1 MLKKYLVSALVLF
14 VFAAP
19 ASAQYMKPPQAVLDV
34 LNAPVTPQTSVSPT
48 HDYMMMATQ
57 LRYPPVSDLA
67 APMLRLAGLRINPA
81 TNGPHRGQYSVAL
94 TIKKIADGSEIKVT
108 LPPNAKVSMPRWSFD
123 GKQFAFTNT
132 ISNGIE
138 LWVGDTAT
146 GRARKINGAVINTAY
161 GEPVQWADNSRLLVQ
176 LVKANRGRA
185 PNPSA
190 VPDGPNIQETA
201 GRAGPIRT
209 YQDMLRTKDDENL
222 FEFYTTSQLAFIDVA
237 SGRISPFGKPA
248 IYSRADISPD
258 GKNILVANVHR
269 PFSYLH
275 PAGSFPTLV
284 EVWDATGK
292 VLYKLADFP
301 LSDMVPIGGVRTGPR
316 NYQWQ
321 PTAPATLVWVEA
333 LDEGNPKNRVPQRD
347 KLVALAAPF
356 TGQPTEIFRTE
367 HRFAGLSWLEKDKAI
382 FVSENDRDR
391 RWERT
396 FIVTLDKS
404 AEPRKIWDMSAEDRY
419 NDPGSAVT
427 RLLPSG
433 HSVAMQTG
441 DFIYLQGNGASP
453 DGDLPFLNRFNLRT
467 LRSEPIYR
475 AKIGTFETVVALLS
489 DDASRF
495 ITRHET
501 ATEPPNFFIKN
512 AAGQTQLALTKF
524 TDPTPVVRKVSKQ
537 LVKYKRPDGVDLS
550 FTLYLPP
557 DYRPGT
563 RLPTVVWAYPREYT
577 DASTAGQVSGSP
589 SRFTTIGGAS
599 QLFYA
604 LQGYAVLDDAA
615 IPIIGT
621 PEHVND
627 TYVQQLTAGA
637 KAAIDKAAQMGVTDP
652 NRVGVGGHSYG
663 GFMTANLLAHTDLF
677 KAGVA
682 RSGAYNRTLTPFGF
696 QNEQRTFWE
705 AEETYLKM
713 SPFMFADQLKEPI
726 LFIHG
731 EADDNTGTFPIQSDR
746 MYQAIRGHGGI
757 ARLVTLPYE
766 AHGYAARESIEHTL
780 HEMITWM
787 ERWVKDVPSG
797 SRQ

>member
-1 MLKKYLVSALVLF
+1 MLKRYLASALV
-14 VFAAP
+14 VVIFAAP
-19 ASAQYMKPPQAVLDV
+19 AFAQYMKPPQAILDV

-48 HDYMMMATQ
+48 RDYMMMAQQ
-57 LRYPPVSDLA
+57 LRYPPISEVA

-81 TNGPHRGQYSVAL
+81 TNGPHRAQYSVAL
-94 TIKKIADGSEIKVT
+94 TLKKIADGSETRVA

-132 ISNGIE
+132 VANGIE
-138 LWVGDTAT
+138 LWVGETAT
-146 GRARKINGAVINTAY
+146 GRVRKITGATINAAH
-161 GEPVQWADNSRLLVQ
+161 GQPLDWADNSRLLVQ

-185 PNPSA
+185 PVPSP

-209 YQDMLRTKDDENL
+209 YQDMLRSKNDENL
-222 FEFYTTSQLAFIDVA
+222 FEFYATSQLAFVDVA
-237 SGRISPFGKPA
+237 SGRITPIGPAA
-248 IYSRADISPD
+248 IYASADISPD
-258 GKNILVANVHR
+258 GKHLLVTTVRR

-275 PAGSFPTLV
+275 PSSSFPRTV

-292 VLYKLADFP
+292 AVHKVADFP
-301 LSDMVPIGGVRTGPR
+301 LADTVPIGGVRTGPR

-321 PTAPATLVWVEA
+321 PAAPSTLVWVEA
-333 LDEGNPKNRVPQRD
+333 LDEGNPKTRVPFRD
-347 KLVALAAPF
+347 RIVALSAPF
-356 TGQPTEIFRTE
+356 SGPPVEIHKTE

-382 FVSENDRDR
+382 FVSDNDRDR

-396 FIVTLDKS
+396 FLVSLDKS
-404 AEPRKIWDMSAEDRY
+404 FEPKKIWDMSAEDRY

-427 RLLPSG
+427 RLTPTG
-433 HSVAMQTG
+433 HSVALQNG
-441 DFIYLQGNGASP
+441 DFIYLQGQGASP
-453 DGDLPFLNRFNLRT
+453 DGDLPFLDRFNLRT
-467 LRSEPIYR
+467 LRSERIYR
-475 AKIGTFETVVALLS
+475 AKPGTYESVVALLA

-495 ITRHET
+495 ITRYET
-501 ATEPPNFFIKN
+501 AAEPPNYLIKN
-512 AAGQTQLALTKF
+512 ATGQMQLALTKF
-524 TDPTPVVRKVSKQ
+524 TDPTPVVRKVTKQ
-537 LVKYKRPDGVDLS
+537 LVKYKRTDGVDLS

-557 DYRPGT
+557 DYKQGT
-563 RLPTVVWAYPREYT
+563 RLPTIVWAYPREYT
-577 DASTAGQVSGSP
+577 DTSTAGQVSGSAA
-589 SRFTTIGGAS
+589 RFTTIAGAS
-599 QLFYA
+599 QLFYV

-637 KAAIDKAAQMGVTDP
+637 KAAIDKAVEMGVTDP

-713 SPFMFADQLKEPI
+713 SPFMYADQLKEPI

-731 EADDNTGTFPIQSDR
+731 EADDNTGTFPIQSER

-757 ARLVTLPYE
+757 ARLVMLPNE

-780 HEMITWM
+780 YEMLTWM
-787 ERWVKDVPSG
+787 ERWVKDVQAG
-797 SRQ
+797 SH